1 MFYVYHVQFEET
13 VYLICTISFP
23 HSLNKT
29 LSIIPGISLTSLL
42 SEKQKEFDDKFKKCF
57 SLSDEVSNSHWW
69 FCLSSYS
76 NILLAWH
83 IISVQN
89 FCNKSYSDVRSDLF
103 SVRKW
108 IINYYVFIIKRTE
121 TLEYTKSY
129 SQILILSTL
138 GNCLYL
144 WWWDTSVLQVP
155 LIPFAQSAPGIHLK
169 AYIILLCYLQFMWC
183 AWVSLFNWIT
193 CTTQIYTT

>member
-108 IINYYVFIIKRTE
+108 IINYYAFIIQRTE
-121 TLEYTKSY
+121 ILEYTKSY

-144 WWWDTSVLQVP
+144 WWRDTSIVQVP
-155 LIPFAQSAPGIHLK
+155 LIPFAQSVPGIHLK
-169 AYIILLCYLQFMWC
+169 SIYYSIMLFAVHVMCMSEII
-183 AWVSLFNWIT
+183 
-193 CTTQIYTT
+193 